1 MKAPYRCYDSPEY
14 RRSNGNCRGAVHRVC
29 VRNVRQRNGESV
41 VDAKISTGR
50 SFNLTGPRLLT
61 LLTVGL
67 SLGAL
72 ILDWTAG
79 RMLFLGSSIALP
91 LLVCSVITAALGYW
105 AVPLLQALKLGQV
118 IREDGPQTHLQKAG
132 TPTMGGVFF
141 VPVAVV
147 VALVWSGLFMRGQ
160 DFIPVLAVS
169 VVTLAYAGIGLLDDW
184 QIVRHRSNK
193 GISPRM
199 KLALQI
205 SVGSLFCLWLAW
217 SQPISITTINLP
229 LNLALPLGL
238 LFWPLAVFVLVA
250 ESNATNLTDGVD
262 GLAAG
267 TCAIALLGLAALV
280 APTSAGLMVF
290 CACLSGSC
298 LGFVVHNRNPATV
311 FMGDTGSLAL
321 GGALAAVG
329 LLSQNLWGLFIVSV
343 IFCFESVSVIAQV
356 SYYKATKGPNG
367 IGKRLFKMSPF
378 HNHLELTGWSETR
391 IVGAFYLTNA
401 VLALLCLA
409 VQ

>member
-1 MKAPYRCYDSPEY
+1 MDCV
-14 RRSNGNCRGAVHRVC
+14 G
-29 VRNVRQRNGESV
+29 VRNVRQRNGISV
-41 VDAKISTGR
+41 VDAKFSYER
-50 SFNLTGPRLLT
+50 SLNLTGGT
-61 LLTVGL
+61 LLALLAVGL

-72 ILDWTAG
+72 ALDWIAG
-79 RMLFLGSSIALP
+79 RSLLSDVSITLP
-91 LLVCSVITAALGYW
+91 LLLCALITAALGYW
-105 AVPLLQALKLGQV
+105 VVPLLQSLKMGQI

-141 VPVAVV
+141 VPVAVA
-147 VALVWSGLFMRGQ
+147 VALVWSGLIMRTE
-160 DFIPVLAVS
+160 DFISVLAVS

-184 QIVRHRSNK
+184 EIVRLRSNK
-193 GISPRM
+193 GIAPRT

-205 SVGSLFCLWLAW
+205 AVGLLFCLWLALT
-217 SQPISITTINLP
+217 QPASITTIVLP
-229 LNLALPLGL
+229 FNLALPLNL

-267 TCAIALLGLAALV
+267 TCAIALLGLGAIV
-280 APTSAGLMVF
+280 APTSPGLMIF
-290 CACLSGSC
+290 CACMSGSC

-329 LLSQNLWGLFIVSV
+329 LLSQNLWGLFIISG
-343 IFCFESVSVIAQV
+343 IFFIESLSVIAQV

-378 HNHLELTGWSETR
+378 HNHLELSGWSETR
-391 IVGAFYLTNA
+391 IVGLFYLTNA
-401 VLALLCLA
+401 ILALFCWVTKTGL
-409 VQ
+409 